1 LIDACVPRA
10 LAVDLTAAGHDV
22 ECVENWPGSPGDDE
36 VLAAARDAG
45 RVLITLDKDFG
56 ELAIRVGHAH
66 AGILR
71 LLEMPLSRQS
81 AICRTVL
88 ESYANDLQAGAL
100 VVASPGRVRI
110 RAANID

>member
-10 LAVDLTAAGHDV
+10 LAADLAAAGHDV

-56 ELAIRVGHAH
+56 ELAIRIGHAH

-81 AICRTVL
+81 AICRTVQASCRRDC
-88 ESYANDLQAGAL
+88 ESRGKQ
-100 VVASPGRVRI
+100 
-110 RAANID
+110 